1 MREIN
6 VNCWKPLRFGERAK
20 KVLFKHNEET
30 NTDGYGEGWGR
41 WAEGFMEIGKHSE
54 IIITVHEIVIN
65 TRTGKQLPDPNL
77 NNCFQI
83 EYDD

>member
-1 MREIN
+1 
-6 VNCWKPLRFGERAK
+6 
-20 KVLFKHNEET
+20 
-30 NTDGYGEGWGR
+30 
-41 WAEGFMEIGKHSE
+41 MEIRKHSE
-54 IIITVHEIVIN
+54 IIITEHEIVLN